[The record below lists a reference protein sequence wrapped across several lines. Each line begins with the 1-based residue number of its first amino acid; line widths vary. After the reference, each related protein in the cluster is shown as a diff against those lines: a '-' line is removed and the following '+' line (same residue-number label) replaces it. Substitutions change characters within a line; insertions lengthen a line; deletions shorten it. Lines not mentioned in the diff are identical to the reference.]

1 MSGIHD
7 DSRDGTEPK
16 KATRGPY
23 RKSIERRERIL
34 EAALEVFAEHGDR
47 GTSLQEIADRVG
59 VTQPALMYYF
69 GSREELLLAVLQRRD
84 TLGTEV
90 AGTTGT
96 PGDAVVRALRHSME
110 QPGLMKLFVSLSAA
124 ATDPGHRAH
133 EFFADRYREL
143 TAGITD
149 TVAAGQDAGLMRA
162 DVDPEHVARLLLA
175 VLNGLQ
181 VQWLMDPSVDMIA
194 MAETFLRVCTEP
206 AAAAEPGNADGRSG
220 PAKAGPEP
228 AA

>member
-1 MSGIHD
+1 MSGTHD
-7 DSRDGTEPK
+7 EGPDGTGTRK
-16 KATRGPY
+16 SRGPY

-84 TLGTEV
+84 TLGAEV
-90 AGTTGT
+90 AGTTGP
-96 PGDAVVRALRHSME
+96 PGDAVVRAMRHTME

-133 EFFADRYREL
+133 AFFADRYRDL
-143 TAGITD
+143 TAEITE
-149 TVAAGQDAGLMRA
+149 TVAAGQHAGRMRA

-181 VQWLMDPSVDMIA
+181 VQWLMDPSVDMVA

-206 AAAAEPGNADGRSG
+206 PPDAAPEPAG
-220 PAKAGPEP
+220 PAGAGPEP